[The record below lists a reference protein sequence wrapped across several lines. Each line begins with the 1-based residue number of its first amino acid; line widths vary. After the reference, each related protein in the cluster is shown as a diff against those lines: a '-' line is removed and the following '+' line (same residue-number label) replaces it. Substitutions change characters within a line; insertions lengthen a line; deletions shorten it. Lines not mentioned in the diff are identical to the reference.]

1 MVGSLLLRKA
11 VRDLRQSAV
20 SFVAIG
26 LMVALG
32 VAFLIGAYS
41 VYVNLDRSY
50 QGSYRQLDF
59 EDFSIRFHAA
69 PARVLSRLHT
79 IPGLAGAEGRWVEDT
94 ALELDD
100 RPGAK
105 MVGRLI
111 GIPVDRELR
120 TNQLKLVKGRPL
132 GPNDDRAVLV
142 EANFAQHHM
151 LGPGDA
157 VTIERNGVRVPFSIV
172 GVVQSCEYLYVVRS
186 KQELISMPDT
196 FGVMFLSESS
206 LGRLFGR
213 LGEINEIHARVVDP
227 TERSSVMLAARQAL
241 AAYDPEIPVAREDQP
256 SYQMLQQDVQG
267 FQAYAVLFPLLFL
280 GVAVASVSTMLTRQV
295 HTQRTVIGL
304 LRSLGFS
311 KAAVLRHFLTG
322 TVIVGV
328 LASTAGAF
336 LGLWLADVL
345 SRFYMSQLQ
354 VPFPEIV
361 PRWNVTVFGVA
372 IGVATC
378 ALAALSPSR
387 QAAGIPPAEAMRP
400 VAPSYGSRSLRI
412 DRWLPKTSLLT
423 KIPLRNVFRQ
433 PRRTFSTLV
442 GVVSAL
448 CLMVM
453 ARGLLDSM
461 GGALDKMLDG
471 MFGYDIRVDFVEFQ
485 SRRTA
490 ETMRSWPG
498 VVWAEGT
505 LELPMEFRK
514 GGRSYSALLN
524 GVEPGSRLRPLVDAK
539 GNPLVV
545 SEDGGI
551 FGPALRSRLNLS
563 IGDTVWVSLPEQMTA
578 EASRA
583 VPVRVVGFNQEAIG
597 TQVYMLRSEVERRF
611 RRELG
616 LPGNAIT
623 GVAMKVD
630 RPYLADVR
638 RRALDLPHAGSAMMQ
653 VSIRAMVQRLVETS
667 RRFVLIMEVFGFIL
681 AFATLFNTITINVLE
696 RRAEMATLR
705 TLGVSGGQ
713 IGRMVATE
721 SMVVAGLGVLVGL
734 PIANAFVHLFW
745 QAAQTPE
752 QQELFSFDV
761 QIMPTTFLTASIA
774 VFVICAVALVPAL
787 RVVQRMDL
795 AKAVKERS
803 T

>member
-11 VRDLRQSAV
+11 IRDLRQSAA

-26 LMVALG
+26 FMVALG

-50 QGSYRQLDF
+50 QGSYKRLNF
-59 EDFSIRFHAA
+59 EDFSIRFNAA
-69 PARVLSRLHT
+69 PARVVAQLSE
-79 IPGLAGAEGRWVEDT
+79 IPGLSAAEGRWVEDT
-94 ALELDD
+94 ALELDE

-111 GIPVDRELR
+111 GIPAH
-120 TNQLKLVKGRPL
+120 RPL
-132 GPNDDRAVLV
+132 RINRLRLLEGRLLFPNEDRGVLL
-142 EANFAQHHM
+142 EANFAKHHD
-151 LGPGDA
+151 LHPGSK
-157 VTIERNGVRVPFSIV
+157 VTIERNGVRVPFSVV

-196 FGVMFLSESS
+196 FGVMFISEAT
-206 LGRLFGR
+206 LGRLYGR
-213 LGEINEIHARVVDP
+213 LGEVNEIHAVVSDP
-227 TERSSVMLAARQAL
+227 ARRSSVMLAARQAL
-241 AAYDPEIPVAREDQP
+241 APYDPDIPVAREDQP

-311 KAAVLRHFLTG
+311 KATVLIHFLTG
-322 TVIVGV
+322 TVLVGIAASLLGSV
-328 LASTAGAF
+328 LGI
-336 LGLWLADVL
+336 WLADVL
-345 SRFYMSQLQ
+345 SRFYMAQLQ
-354 VPFPEIV
+354 VPYPQIV
-361 PRWNVTVFGVA
+361 PRWNVTAFGAVV
-372 IGVATC
+372 GVLTC
-378 ALAALSPSR
+378 AVAALSPSR

-400 VAPSYGSRSLRI
+400 VAPSYGSRSLKL
-412 DRWLPKTSLLT
+412 DRWLPTGSLLLR
-423 KIPLRNVFRQ
+423 IPLRNVFRQ

-442 GVVSAL
+442 GVVSSL
-448 CLMVM
+448 CLMMM

-461 GGALDKMLDG
+461 GSALDKMIGG
-471 MFGYDIRVDFVEFQ
+471 MFSYDVRVDFVEFQ
-485 SRRTA
+485 TRRTT
-490 ETMRSWPG
+490 ESIRRWPG

-514 GGRSYSALLN
+514 GGRTYSALLN
-524 GVEPGSRLRPLVDAK
+524 GVEPGSKLRPLVDAR
-539 GNPLVV
+539 GAPLTVG
-545 SEDGGI
+545 SDGGV
-551 FGPALRSRLNLS
+551 FGPALRSRLDLR
-563 IGDTVWVSLPEQMTA
+563 IGDTVWVSLPEQMTP

-583 VPVRVVGFNQEAIG
+583 VPIRVAAFNHEAIG
-597 TQVYMLRSEVERRF
+597 TQVYLLRSEVERLF
-611 RRELG
+611 RRELA

-623 GVAMKVD
+623 SVATKVD
-630 RPYLADVR
+630 SAYLADVR

-667 RRFVLIMEVFGFIL
+667 RRFVLIMEVFGYIL

-705 TLGVSGGQ
+705 TLGVSAGQ
-713 IGRMVATE
+713 IGRMVAVE
-721 SMVVAGLGVLVGL
+721 SLIVAGLGILVGL
-734 PIANAFVHLFW
+734 PIAHLFVHLFW
-745 QAAQTPE
+745 RAAQTPE
-752 QQELFSFDV
+752 QQELFNFEV
-761 QIMPTTFLTASIA
+761 QVLPTTFVIASSA
-774 VFVICAVALVPAL
+774 VLVICSLALLPAL
-787 RVVQRMDL
+787 RSIQRMDL

>member
-11 VRDLRQSAV
+11 LRDLRQSAA

-26 LMVALG
+26 FMVALG

-50 QGSYRQLDF
+50 RGSYEQLRF
-59 EDFSIRFHAA
+59 EDFSIRFNAA
-69 PARVLSRLHT
+69 PARVVSRLKE
-79 IPGLAGAEGRWVEDT
+79 IPGVGAVEGRWVEDT
-94 ALELDD
+94 SLKLDEK
-100 RPGAK
+100 PGAK

-111 GIPVDRELR
+111 GVPVDRPLT
-120 TNQLKLVKGRPL
+120 TNQLKLLEGRLL
-132 GPNDDRAVLV
+132 GPNDDRAILL
-142 EANFAQHHM
+142 EANFAKHHD
-151 LGPGDA
+151 LHPGED
-157 VTIERNGVRVPFSIV
+157 VTIERNGVRIPFSVV

-196 FGVMFLSESS
+196 FGVMFLSEAT
-206 LGRLFGR
+206 LGRLYGR
-213 LGEINEIHARVVDP
+213 LGEINEIHATVSDLSR
-227 TERSSVMLAARQAL
+227 RSSVMLAARQAL
-241 AAYDPEIPVAREDQP
+241 APYDPEIPVAREDQP

-311 KAAVLRHFLTG
+311 KLAVLFHFLTG
-322 TVIVGV
+322 TVLVGGVASLSGSV
-328 LASTAGAF
+328 LGI
-336 LGLWLADVL
+336 WLADVL
-345 SRFYMSQLQ
+345 SRFYMAQLQ
-354 VPFPEIV
+354 VPYPEIV
-361 PRWNVTVFGVA
+361 PRWNVTMFGVVV
-372 IGVATC
+372 GVLTC
-378 ALAALSPSR
+378 AIAAFSPSR

-400 VAPSYGSRSLRI
+400 VAPSYGSRSLKL
-412 DRWLPKTSLLT
+412 DRWLPTGSLLMR
-423 KIPLRNVFRQ
+423 IPLRNVFRQ

-461 GGALDKMLDG
+461 GSALDKMIGG
-471 MFGYDIRVDFVEFQ
+471 MFGYDVRVDFVEFQ
-485 SRRTA
+485 TRRTT
-490 ETMRSWPG
+490 ETIRSWPG

-514 GGRSYSALLN
+514 GGRTYSALLN
-524 GVEPGSRLRPLVDAK
+524 GVEPGSKLRPLEDAH
-539 GNPLVV
+539 GASIEVP
-545 SEDGGI
+545 SEGAI
-551 FGPALRSRLNLS
+551 FGPALRSRLQLS
-563 IGDTVWVSLPEQMTA
+563 LGDTVWVSLPEQITP

-583 VPVRVVGFNQEAIG
+583 VPIRVAGFNQEAIG
-597 TQVYMLRSEVERRF
+597 TQVYLLRSEMERLF
-611 RRELG
+611 RRELA

-623 GVAMKVD
+623 SVAMKVD
-630 RPYLADVR
+630 PAYLADVR
-638 RRALDLPHAGSAMMQ
+638 RRALDLPHAGAAMVQ

-667 RRFVLIMEVFGFIL
+667 RRFVLIMEVFGYIL

-705 TLGVSGGQ
+705 TLGVSNGQ
-713 IGRMVATE
+713 IGRMVAIE
-721 SMVVAGLGVLVGL
+721 SLIVASIGLIVGL
-734 PIANAFVHLFW
+734 PIANGFVHLFW

-761 QIMPTTFLTASIA
+761 QILPTTFIVA
-774 VFVICAVALVPAL
+774 AVAVLMICSLALLPAL
-787 RVVQRMDL
+787 RTVQRMDL